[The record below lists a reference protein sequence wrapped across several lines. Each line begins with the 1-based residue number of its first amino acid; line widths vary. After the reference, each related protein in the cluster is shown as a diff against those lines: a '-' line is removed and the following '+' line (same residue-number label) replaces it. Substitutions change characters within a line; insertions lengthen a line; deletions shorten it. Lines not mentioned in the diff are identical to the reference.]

1 MLVGSPLLS
10 EYCSGSFAFSARQ
23 GSFSS
28 CIIGGILFLSLMHF
42 IVMPRG
48 CMEPYSWHQTTL
60 KFFHSPVEHSWY
72 LPNDWIFCSLL
83 WPAGELQKCSRRKM
97 TTYSGLS
104 LGHLLLLY
112 QKSGQSEQCR
122 EGRCGTKDQDAS
134 FLLENK
140 SCSMDFHFYHA
151 NIYIGHRYSM
161 PGYGILFRTR
171 AHPPRAWL
179 PTRRSEARDFFLL
192 TRGRFSSVPSCRRA
206 HVSERLCSRRV
217 DPSQPVL
224 PARARG
230 VAVPSL
236 FWPTRTCLHPCCR
249 DALGITPWTLFLKSQ

>member
-60 KFFHSPVEHSWY
+60 KFFHPPVEHSWY
-72 LPNDWIFCSLL
+72 LPNDWILCSLL
-83 WPAGELQKCSRRKM
+83 WPAGELQMCSRRKM

-122 EGRCGTKDQDAS
+122 EADVELKIKMHPSYWKTRAAPWISIST
-134 FLLENK
+134 
-140 SCSMDFHFYHA
+140 MR
-151 NIYIGHRYSM
+151 IYIYIYTLIFDAVR
-161 PGYGILFRTR
+161 LF
-171 AHPPRAWL
+171 
-179 PTRRSEARDFFLL
+179 SRDIYL
-192 TRGRFSSVPSCRRA
+192 V
-206 HVSERLCSRRV
+206 
-217 DPSQPVL
+217 
-224 PARARG
+224 
-230 VAVPSL
+230 
-236 FWPTRTCLHPCCR
+236 
-249 DALGITPWTLFLKSQ
+249 

>member
-1 MLVGSPLLS
+1 MLVGSTLLS

-42 IVMPRG
+42 IVTPRG

-60 KFFHSPVEHSWY
+60 KFFHPPVEHSWY

-140 SCSMDFHFYHA
+140 SCSMDLHFYHA
-151 NIYIGHRYSM
+151 NIYIY
-161 PGYGILFRTR
+161 ILIFDAVR
-171 AHPPRAWL
+171 L
-179 PTRRSEARDFFLL
+179 FSRDIYL
-192 TRGRFSSVPSCRRA
+192 V
-206 HVSERLCSRRV
+206 
-217 DPSQPVL
+217 
-224 PARARG
+224 
-230 VAVPSL
+230 
-236 FWPTRTCLHPCCR
+236 
-249 DALGITPWTLFLKSQ
+249 